1 MRLKGTP
8 PGGVPAI
15 SYVGSPTGKVIGSDE
30 PLVSKVRSGPDSMV
44 PGPILSAPGKPGPRG
59 EEGIQGPPGDG
70 LELDGQ
76 VPEYSDLPSSSLEGE
91 VWLAAG
97 KLYRRHASGWPAEAD
112 GSPFQG
118 PEGPKGDQGDQGI
131 QGLKGDKGDTG
142 DQGIQGIQG
151 LKGDKGDQG
160 DQGIQGIQGLKG
172 DKGDQ
177 GDQGI
182 QGIQGVKGDKGDK
195 GDTGAPGTTDF
206 NALSNKPSTYPPT
219 IGSTASTAV
228 AGNDT
233 RLTDTRTPTDN
244 TVSTAKIQDSAVT
257 SAKIADGTIVN
268 ADINASA
275 AIALSKLAA
284 GYVAG
289 SVNGTATTT
298 TVWRGTLTQYN
309 AISTKDSN
317 TIYLWSS

>member
-30 PLVSKVRSGPDSMV
+30 PLVSKVKSGPDSKV
-44 PGPILSAPGKPGPRG
+44 PGPILSAPGKPGPQG
-59 EEGIQGPPGDG
+59 VEGIQGPPGDG

-76 VPEYSDLPSSSLEGE
+76 VPAYSDLPSSASEGE
-91 VWLAAG
+91 VWLAGG
-97 KLYRRHASGWPAEAD
+97 KLYRRTASGWPAEAD

-118 PEGPKGDQGDQGI
+118 PEGPKGEPGDQGI

-219 IGSTASTAV
+219 IGATATTAV
-228 AGNDT
+228 AGNDA

-244 TVSTAKIQDSAVT
+244 TVSTAKIQDGAVT

-268 ADINASA
+268 ADVNASA

-298 TVWRGTLTQYN
+298 TVWRGTLAQYN
-309 AISTKDSN
+309 AITTKDSN
-317 TIYLWSS
+317 TVYLWSS